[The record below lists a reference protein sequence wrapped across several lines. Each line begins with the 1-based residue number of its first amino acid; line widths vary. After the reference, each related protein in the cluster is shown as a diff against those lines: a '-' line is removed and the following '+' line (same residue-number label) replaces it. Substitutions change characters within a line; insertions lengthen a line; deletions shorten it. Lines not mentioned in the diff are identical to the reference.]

1 MNGVF
6 ALFREAAN
14 RWVADRCYRL
24 GASLAYY
31 AIFSLFPL
39 LLLLVTG
46 LGYLLGDG
54 PSTKHQILDALSRAT
69 GSAAV
74 RSLLDDTLTSMQ
86 EHRAARGIGAIVG
99 LFTLLFG
106 ASGVFSE
113 LDTMLNTIWRVP
125 VPEGQTIGKSLIIF
139 LKDKT
144 LSFGLVIAAG
154 FVLLASFILS
164 TAFTAMGEAARN
176 YLPWGHGWGAV
187 ELIASILFLTSAIA
201 ALFRTLP
208 QTRVA
213 WRDVL
218 GGSLLAS
225 VLLMILRWLLAWYL
239 AHMGSYAAYG
249 AVGAMLGLML
259 LIYLSSLVVFFGA
272 ELTRVYAER
281 YGSLAAP

>member
-1 MNGVF
+1 M
-6 ALFREAAN
+6 
-14 RWVADRCYRL
+14 
-24 GASLAYY
+24 
-31 AIFSLFPL
+31 
-39 LLLLVTG
+39 
-46 LGYLLGDG
+46 
-54 PSTKHQILDALSRAT
+54 
-69 GSAAV
+69 

-99 LFTLLFG
+99 IFTLLFG

-113 LDTMLNTIWRVP
+113 LDTTLNTIWRVP
-125 VPEGQTIGKSLIIF
+125 VQEGQTVAKSILVF

-154 FVLLASFILS
+154 FLLLASFILS
-164 TAFTAMGEAARN
+164 TALAAMGDAARS
-176 YLPWGHGWGAV
+176 YLPWGYGWGAV
-187 ELIASILFLTSAIA
+187 ELVASIVFLTGAIA

-208 QTRVA
+208 QTSVA

-218 GGSLLAS
+218 GGALLAS
-225 VLLMILRWLLAWYL
+225 VMLMILRWLLAWYL

-259 LIYLSSLVVFFGA
+259 LIYLSSLIVFFGA

-281 YGSLAAP
+281 YGSLAAQ